1 MEKKGIKETKEI
13 LEAVKEGFIVG
24 KAIRDIV
31 KDGIDASDLPKVFV
45 LIKNE
50 SRKIDV
56 FKAAID
62 NANLAKDELMDL
74 DKEEIVSL
82 IMEVINGISEV
93 EKA

>member
-13 LEAVKEGFIVG
+13 LEAIKEGFIVG

-31 KDGIDASDLPKVFV
+31 KDGIDASDLPKAFV

-56 FKAAID
+56 FKEAID

-74 DKEEIVSL
+74 DKEEIVAL

>member
-56 FKAAID
+56 FKEAID
-62 NANLAKDELMDL
+62 NASLAKDELMDL
-74 DKEEIVSL
+74 DKEEIVAL